1 MARIPSKQL
10 EEKAR
15 QIEKTLQAA
24 NFDYLI
30 QEIPEQIQRRTR
42 LGTGV
47 DPASKKNS
55 KLDRLSELY
64 EKRRESFK
72 KKGILASTTTP
83 KKSNL
88 TLTGQMLNAIIGMK
102 ESATRFVFTFNPQ
115 RDDGKSNLDIARWVQ
130 ENGRNFFRLSSS
142 EVKQFERKIAKTIN
156 QAIKNLF

>member
-1 MARIPSKQL
+1 MAKIPSKQL

-42 LGTGV
+42 LGAGI
-47 DPASKKNS
+47 DPSGKNK
-55 KLDRLSELY
+55 KLDPLSDSY
-64 EKRRESFK
+64 VKKREALK
-72 KKGILASTTTP
+72 KKGDLFNATTP

-88 TLTGQMLNAIIGMK
+88 TLTGQMLNAIIGIK

-130 ENGRNFFRLSSS
+130 EKGRNFFRLSSS